1 MPSQVPLTPAH
12 ACLVKPYEHIHIAT
26 PAFPPFDND
35 AATFYRYRSQR
46 SVNLGSWLV
55 IEDWVN
61 PALMGDCAREPRQ
74 SELDVALGWNG
85 QAEHLLARHWDEWI
99 KEEDFQWLSSVGESY
114 TIIANPGINTVR
126 LPIG

>member
-1 MPSQVPLTPAH
+1 M
-12 ACLVKPYEHIHIAT
+12 
-26 PAFPPFDND
+26 
-35 AATFYRYRSQR
+35 
-46 SVNLGSWLV
+46 NLGSWLV